1 LKGKMKMNDQPLF
14 DRMPTIAQIGFLAL
28 IILTTPVWGLAFL
41 IEGINKK

>member
-1 LKGKMKMNDQPLF
+1 MKMNDQPLF